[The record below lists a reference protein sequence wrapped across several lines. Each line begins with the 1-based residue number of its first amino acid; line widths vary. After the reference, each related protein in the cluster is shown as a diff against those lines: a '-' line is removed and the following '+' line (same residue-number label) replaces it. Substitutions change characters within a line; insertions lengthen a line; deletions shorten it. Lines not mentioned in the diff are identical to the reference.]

1 MYKDNVIIEIYY
13 QIDNFFND
21 NYKVLDE
28 NGICGPKKKRKRKFT
43 LSKSEIATICILF
56 YQSNYKEFKA
66 FYLNHV
72 CKYMK
77 NDFPRHVSYN
87 IMVELQKYIA
97 IPLLLLFKI
106 QLFGKCTGIT
116 YIDTTPLKVLI
127 FIENIQ
133 LRYSKE

>member
-1 MYKDNVIIEIYY
+1 MYKDNVIIEIYC
-13 QIDNFFND
+13 QIDNFFKD
-21 NYKVLDE
+21 LEKVLDE
-28 NGICGPKKKRKRKFT
+28 NGICGPKKNRKRKFT

-56 YQSNYKEFKA
+56 YQSNYKEFNA

-97 IPLLLLFKI
+97 ILLLLLFKI

-116 YIDTTPLKVLI
+116 YIDSTYLKVC
-127 FIENIQ
+127 NI
-133 LRYSKE
+133 